1 MTKEENEHPLFEVIK
16 NSKPETI
23 IEDVRNFFEIDG
35 VSIEILDGSGMTPLM
50 HACWK
55 GNVSFAKFLIDQ
67 VNIKKLLTLLF
78 KFLGFEEKKRLSSLL
93 VLQSLLLSKTALMK
107 SDEKFKV

>member
-1 MTKEENEHPLFEVIK
+1 MQNLLSFSYSLYNSFYFYSRFQTFAKMTKEENEHPLFEVIK

-67 VNIKKLLTLLF
+67 VNIKKLHTLLF
-78 KFLGFEEKKRLSSLL
+78 QIFRF
-93 VLQSLLLSKTALMK
+93 
-107 SDEKFKV
+107 